1 MMKKWFSVRFV
12 LTIGLVLSALFAGYK
27 MWYKT
32 TYWGFGLTPG
42 LSTDVWTIES
52 RISFQPTGDPIK
64 VVIGRPSA
72 AKEFKIL
79 DESVIAKGY
88 KVKQN
93 DTQFVLTA
101 PAQTKAQDVY
111 YRVLLYDNVEGRGKT
126 KAPQPPK
133 PTAPAFD
140 DHAMVFAKQILTV
153 AGAQSGDVVQ
163 SLIQLMNQDPPHEA
177 VLAFL
182 PEKKTAKEMAQIMV
196 DLLALNDVP
205 ARIVRGIKLVE
216 NKKTFTPD
224 VMLEAYIKGKWTV
237 YHIETG
243 EKGLPEDFVI
253 FQRNGQTLVDVIGGM
268 DSTYRFSVMKSVN
281 SSFSMARHRA
291 KLAQTEGWFNASI
304 YNLPIGQQNILKW
317 LMVFPLAILMVVL
330 MRNVVGIKTMGTFTP
345 MLIAMAMVETG
356 FFPGLVCFTII
367 VGVGFLIRLLLSR
380 LNLLLVPRIAAV
392 VIFVILMMQ
401 VFAIV
406 GYQMNWR
413 VASSALFFPI
423 IIMAWVIER
432 ASITCEEEG
441 FKSAAK
447 EVFYSVLVAIV
458 TYFVIVNNTIRHIM
472 FAFNE
477 LNIVILFIVMLLGT
491 YTGYRLTELK
501 RFASLV
507 KGQK

>member
-1 MMKKWFSVRFV
+1 MKKWFSVRFV
-12 LTIGLVLSALFAGYK
+12 LTIGLLLSIVFAGYS
-27 MWYKT
+27 MWYKMAA
-32 TYWGFGLTPG
+32 WGFGLTPG

-52 RISFQPTGDPIK
+52 RISFKPTGDAIK
-64 VVIGRPSA
+64 VVIGRPSSG
-72 AKEFKIL
+72 KEFKIL

-88 KVKQN
+88 DVQKT
-93 DTQFVLTA
+93 DTQFVMTA
-101 PAQTKAQDVY
+101 PAQSKTQDVY
-111 YRVLLYDNVEGRGKT
+111 YRVLLYDNVEGRGKIE
-126 KAPQPPK
+126 APQPPK
-133 PTAPAFD
+133 PTVPSFD
-140 DHAMVFAKQILTV
+140 DQSLVFAKQILTV
-153 AGAQSGDVVQ
+153 ATEQPGDEAQQ
-163 SLIQLMNQDPPHEA
+163 LIQLMNQDPPHEA
-177 VLAFL
+177 VVAFL
-182 PEKKTAKEMAQIMV
+182 PERQSPKEMAQTLV
-196 DLLALNDVP
+196 DLLALNAVP
-205 ARIVRGIKLVE
+205 ARVVRGIKLEE

-224 VMLEAYIKGKWTV
+224 VMLEAYTKGKWTV
-237 YHIETG
+237 YNIETG
-243 EKGLPEDFVI
+243 DKGLPEDFVI
-253 FQRNGQTLVDVIGGM
+253 FQRDGRTLVDVIGGT

-281 SSFSMARHRA
+281 SSFGMARHRA
-291 KLAQTEGWFNASI
+291 KVAETEGLFNASI

-356 FFPGLVCFTII
+356 FLPGLICFTII

-380 LNLLLVPRIAAV
+380 LNLLLVPRIASV

-401 VFAIV
+401 VFAVI
-406 GYQMNWR
+406 GYQMDWR

-458 TYFVIVNNTIRHIM
+458 TYFVIVNDTIRHIM

-477 LNIVILFIVMLLGT
+477 LNLVILFVVMLLGT

-501 RFASLV
+501 RFASLA
-507 KGQK
+507 KGKK